1 MQRAL
6 KEGDWIVYGY
16 QQLLSRR
23 TALPTVLLVDDDE
36 LVRETV
42 IVGLADRGYTVLQA
56 AHGREALAVLGR
68 EKAIEAVI
76 LDIMM
81 PEMEGIE
88 ATREIRKRWP
98 LLPILVISGGDRSG
112 WTSALEMAAK
122 LGANRTLPKPF
133 TPQQLAENLKALLEE
148 AKRK

>member
-1 MQRAL
+1 M
-6 KEGDWIVYGY
+6 
-16 QQLLSRR
+16 
-23 TALPTVLLVDDDE
+23 PTVLLVDDDN

-42 IVGLADRGYTVLQA
+42 AIALTDRGYTVLQA

-68 EKAIEAVI
+68 AQAVDAVI
-76 LDIMM
+76 LDILM

-88 ATREIRKRWP
+88 ATREIRKLWP
-98 LLPILVISGGDRSG
+98 SLPILVVSGGDRSG
-112 WTSALEMAAK
+112 WTSALDMASK

-133 TPQQLAENLKALLEE
+133 TPQQLADNLEALLEG

>member
-1 MQRAL
+1 M
-6 KEGDWIVYGY
+6 
-16 QQLLSRR
+16 
-23 TALPTVLLVDDDE
+23 TTVLLVDDDE

-42 IVGLADRGYTVLQA
+42 AVALADRGYTVVQA
-56 AHGREALAVLGR
+56 IHGREALAVLER
-68 EKAIEAVI
+68 PNSIEAVI

-88 ATREIRKRWP
+88 ATREIRKRWAS
-98 LLPILVISGGDRSG
+98 LPILVISGGDRSG
-112 WTSALEMAAK
+112 WTSALDMVSK

-133 TPQQLAENLKALLEE
+133 TPQQLVRNLEAMLSE

>member
-1 MQRAL
+1 L
-6 KEGDWIVYGY
+6 
-16 QQLLSRR
+16 
-23 TALPTVLLVDDDE
+23 TTVLLVDDDE

-42 IVGLADRGYTVLQA
+42 AVALADRGYTVVQA
-56 AHGREALAVLGR
+56 IHGREALAVLER
-68 EKAIEAVI
+68 PNSIEAVI

-88 ATREIRKRWP
+88 ATREIRKRWAS
-98 LLPILVISGGDRSG
+98 LPILVISGGDRSG
-112 WTSALEMAAK
+112 WTSALDMVSK

-133 TPQQLAENLKALLEE
+133 TPLQLVRNLEAMLSE